1 MNRFRQSTLPQN
13 DPAAP
18 VFAPRAEPSSV
29 FGTGK
34 DRDRNMDKSTRP
46 LRSFLFAPGNHARRV
61 EKALSLDA
69 DAVILDL
76 EDAVAIAEKAA
87 TRAVVAAALER
98 PRQGLL
104 YVRVNAVDT
113 EFCYGDLLA
122 VVQRGLD
129 GIILP
134 KVESA
139 AGLATIDWLLAQL
152 ERDRGLSAGA
162 IDLIPIIETARGVQQ
177 IDAILAAGTRVRRV
191 AFGAGDFTLDVN
203 IAWSRSEGELAHAR
217 AVIVTASRASG
228 IDAPLDTVWV
238 HLTDPEGLEAS
249 ARTALAHGFQGKM
262 CIHPDQIAVV
272 NRVFT
277 PSDAEIAFA
286 EGVTAAFAKAE
297 AEGSAA
303 IQLDGK
309 FIDYPIVYR
318 AQRVLQQIAAIRARE
333 RH

>member
-1 MNRFRQSTLPQN
+1 MLPGTNNETYDSMNHPI
-13 DPAAP
+13 P
-18 VFAPRAEPSSV
+18 
-29 FGTGK
+29 
-34 DRDRNMDKSTRP
+34 P
-46 LRSFLFAPGNHARRV
+46 LRSLLFAPGNHARRV
-61 EKALSLDA
+61 EKALSLDG

-76 EDAVAIAEKAA
+76 EDAVAIAEKPA
-87 TRAVVAAALER
+87 TRAMVAAALQR
-98 PRQGLL
+98 PRRGSL

-113 EFCYGDLLA
+113 AFCYGDLVA
-122 VVQRGLD
+122 VVQPGLD

-139 AGLATIDWLLAQL
+139 AGLATVDWLLAQL
-152 ERDRGLSAGA
+152 ERERGLPQQG
-162 IDLIPIIETARGVQQ
+162 IELIPIIETARGLQQ
-177 IDAILAAGTRVRRV
+177 LDAILASGTRVRRA

-203 IAWSRSEGELAHAR
+203 MTWSRDESELAHAR
-217 AVIVTASRASG
+217 ATIVTASRAAG

-238 HLTDPEGLEAS
+238 DLTDPDGLEAS
-249 ARTALAHGFQGKM
+249 ARTALALGFQGKM
-262 CIHPDQIAVV
+262 CIHPEQIAVV

-286 EGVTAAFAKAE
+286 ERVCAAFARAE

-318 AQRVLQQIAAIRARE
+318 AQRVLQRVAAIRARE
-333 RH
+333 VRS